1 MYGLSEYLPARERM
15 STWLTVTLAIAILI
29 MVPTVRTAI
38 RRAMRKRQP
47 KLVEKPNSYYTPKLV
62 LDRDS
67 RDRWHLIDLQSV
79 HEINRDEVR
88 RLVDKVDALGIDNLT
103 SRERIFLDRMAEL
116 YAPAQP
122 AHKRWSGKRLV
133 LFIGLP
139 IFLLAG
145 AGLGAMFTGALDSIL
160 GTEEHKEVE
169 RKVERRT
176 AVFHDLPELL
186 VNLNTT
192 GARAT
197 FLKITVSLE
206 LEKPDDVSRIKEVM
220 PRILDNFQ
228 VYLRELRLDDLR
240 GSAGMYRL
248 REELLA
254 RVNASVAPVKVRDVL
269 FKEMLVQ

>member
-1 MYGLSEYLPARERM
+1 VATAAVAESKVPEDVEEGEETQAEPAR
-15 STWLTVTLAIAILI
+15 
-29 MVPTVRTAI
+29 
-38 RRAMRKRQP
+38 
-47 KLVEKPNSYYTPKLV
+47 
-62 LDRDS
+62 
-67 RDRWHLIDLQSV
+67 
-79 HEINRDEVR
+79 
-88 RLVDKVDALGIDNLT
+88 
-103 SRERIFLDRMAEL
+103 
-116 YAPAQP
+116 
-122 AHKRWSGKRLV
+122 KRWNGKRLV
-133 LFIGLP
+133 LFVGAPVLLLI
-139 IFLLAG
+139 LAG
-145 AGLGAMFTGALDSIL
+145 VGAMLSGVLDPLL
-160 GTEEHKEVE
+160 GTGKHEEVEKKVEHK
-169 RKVERRT
+169 T

-206 LEKPDDVSRIKEVM
+206 LEKAEDVPRIREVM

-254 RVNASVAPVKVRDVL
+254 RVNAAVAPVKVRDIL